1 MTRITV
7 GRVGATLGLALVL
20 GTSVA
25 MPASAGQDL
34 GSTPSV
40 TLPYPQ
46 GTYQCHYLNQCAGTD
61 GPGIT
66 GITDTD
72 VEYLQIGGGV
82 LAGLALAGA
91 GMTVASRR
99 NHAQVPHPA

>member
-20 GTSVA
+20 GTAVA
-25 MPASAGQDL
+25 MPASAGQDV

-46 GTYQCHYLNQCAGTD
+46 GTYECHYLNQCAATN

-66 GITDTD
+66 GTG

-99 NHAQVPHPA
+99 SRAHVPHPA

>member
-20 GTSVA
+20 GTAVA
-25 MPASAGQDL
+25 MPASAGQDPVPR
-34 GSTPSV
+34 PSV

-46 GTYQCHYLNQCAGTD
+46 GTYECHYLNQCAVTD
-61 GPGIT
+61 EPGIT
-66 GITDTD
+66 GTG

-99 NHAQVPHPA
+99 SRAHVPHPA